1 MRTEDGRHWERHP
14 APIHLVL
21 TQDTLRPRS
30 IQLSVQPL
38 PPSADVRPIQ
48 IESDGTEPLPPDLVS
63 GSILKTEYWPS
74 QGNQSTQFPI
84 HRRVSPISICCALRR
99 DVPTQRRYP
108 NLFASWLRDM
118 PAIAEEVKTEAGFD
132 SFSTLL
138 IVSIPFALSAYIP
151 SHAAVLSL
159 GPILSGNKIVG
170 WAPITSGPASATY
183 ETHHA
188 ARMEAF
194 PAQASYQPRP
204 PPSPERLPSPVST
217 I

>member
-1 MRTEDGRHWERHP
+1 M
-14 APIHLVL
+14 
-21 TQDTLRPRS
+21 RPRS

-48 IESDGTEPLPPDLVS
+48 IETDGTEPLPPDLVS
-63 GSILKTEYWPS
+63 GSILNTGLAQETSKLNFRSTEGFPRLAFAVRLGETFRPS
-74 QGNQSTQFPI
+74 DDI
-84 HRRVSPISICCALRR
+84 KH
-99 DVPTQRRYP
+99 
-108 NLFASWLRDM
+108 LFASWLRDM

-217 I
+217 M